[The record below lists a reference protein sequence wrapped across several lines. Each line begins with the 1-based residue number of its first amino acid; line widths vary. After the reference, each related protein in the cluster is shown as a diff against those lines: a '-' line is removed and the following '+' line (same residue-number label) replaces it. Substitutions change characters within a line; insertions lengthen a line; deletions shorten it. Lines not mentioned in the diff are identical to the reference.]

1 MPDRISFHNP
11 FLRYFSHKSADE
23 RPTLPALRDFP
34 GKHGSIDIAVDING
48 DYNKFGTLLLDDEN
62 GKKIYNI
69 EMSKRGDPV
78 DITVA
83 ILQMWMDGK
92 GKMPVTWRTLVTCL
106 RKTGLH
112 VLADNIES
120 VLLEHTGN
128 KGLDHSF

>member
-11 FLRYFSHKSADE
+11 FLRYLSHKSADE
-23 RPTLPALRDFP
+23 HPTLPALRDFP
-34 GKHGSIDIAVDING
+34 GKHGTIDIAADING
-48 DYNKFGTLLLDDEN
+48 DYNKFGTLLLDDKN

-92 GKMPVTWRTLVTCL
+92 GRMPVTWQILVTCL
-106 RKTGLH
+106 QKTGLH

-120 VLLEHTGN
+120 VLSEHTGS
-128 KGLDHSF
+128 KGLDHTF